1 MFKKKKTETEKKIIP
16 GVTRSRSGVREGGD
30 CLTGLLNL
38 ELDSGGLVSRCG
50 VCPTIQDRV

>member
-1 MFKKKKTETEKKIIP
+1 MFKKKTETEKKIIP

-38 ELDSGGLVSRCG
+38 ELDSGGSVSRCG